1 MKLIIQIPCHNE
13 AETLAETVS
22 ELPKTLIGIDE
33 IELLVVD
40 DGSTDATVAV
50 ARESGV
56 HHIVV
61 LPTHRGLARAFGA
74 GLTASLG
81 HDADV
86 IVNTDADNQYCASG
100 IPSLV
105 APILNGDADMVVGA
119 RPIEQIRHFSSLKK
133 LLQKLGSWAVRRVS
147 NTDVPDATS
156 GFRAFSREAAQR
168 LNVFSTYTYTLE
180 TIIQAGR
187 SDMTVAS
194 VPVQT
199 NAPRR
204 ESRLIKSMPGYIW
217 RSLVTMLRVFIL
229 YKPLR
234 FFVSVGSILFGA
246 GLLLGFRFTY
256 FYLMGQ
262 GDGKVQSLILS
273 AVLLLMGFQL
283 GVVGL
288 LSDLIA
294 TNRRILEELQ
304 ARQRRMEDRYQ
315 D

>member
-1 MKLIIQIPCHNE
+1 
-13 AETLAETVS
+13 
-22 ELPKTLIGIDE
+22 
-33 IELLVVD
+33 
-40 DGSTDATVAV
+40 
-50 ARESGV
+50 
-56 HHIVV
+56 
-61 LPTHRGLARAFGA
+61 
-74 GLTASLG
+74 
-81 HDADV
+81 
-86 IVNTDADNQYCASG
+86 
-100 IPSLV
+100 
-105 APILNGDADMVVGA
+105 
-119 RPIEQIRHFSSLKK
+119 
-133 LLQKLGSWAVRRVS
+133 
-147 NTDVPDATS
+147 
-156 GFRAFSREAAQR
+156 
-168 LNVFSTYTYTLE
+168 
-180 TIIQAGR
+180 
-187 SDMTVAS
+187 
-194 VPVQT
+194 
-199 NAPRR
+199 
-204 ESRLIKSMPGYIW
+204 LIKSMPGYIW